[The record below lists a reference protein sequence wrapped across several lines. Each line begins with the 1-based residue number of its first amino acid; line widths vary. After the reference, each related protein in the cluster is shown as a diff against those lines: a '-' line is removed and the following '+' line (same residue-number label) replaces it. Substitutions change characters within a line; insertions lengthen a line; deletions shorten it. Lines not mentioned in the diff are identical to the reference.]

1 MTGLEIAKTPSP
13 LRQFVSGIAWTMA
26 ATGVERGVALGQ
38 TIIIARLLGI
48 EAYGRYGLLF
58 VTVGLVSSVAGLQ
71 LGLTATVHISRSRI
85 SEPSRA
91 VAVVRLCEIVSAA
104 MALGAFGVLWFYPS
118 LFATALPGDGYSDA
132 LLLAGIMAVAGVVS
146 GVQDSV
152 LQGFEQFNTLAVIKT
167 TTAVV
172 GLGLVLMLGR
182 PGDLA
187 SVLLPLALASIVRL
201 GAVLVMKELLMRRE
215 GAHASL
221 AAIWA
226 ARQVLWSVSLPS
238 GLASLIGGLANWY
251 GLVLI
256 TKLPSGLEEVAIL
269 TTGQQW
275 RGMVLFAT
283 SVLASVAIPMMA
295 RMSES
300 GDRAGV
306 RKIHQLSLAA
316 NMLFGVGVVAVVGVA
331 TGPIL
336 AAYGKGF
343 NGSHLVFWLMVAS
356 AVPMSYLNV
365 LLQYLVSHGRM
376 WLQLLQYGVSNA
388 VLVIGYV
395 ISIAYWGS
403 LGFAV
408 TTLIVSAAT
417 ALALDRWL
425 REELAMGAAAECSS
439 SGVAGSEQKL
449 GKI

>member
-1 MTGLEIAKTPSP
+1 
-13 LRQFVSGIAWTMA
+13 
-26 ATGVERGVALGQ
+26 
-38 TIIIARLLGI
+38 
-48 EAYGRYGLLF
+48 
-58 VTVGLVSSVAGLQ
+58 
-71 LGLTATVHISRSRI
+71 
-85 SEPSRA
+85 
-91 VAVVRLCEIVSAA
+91 
-104 MALGAFGVLWFYPS
+104 
-118 LFATALPGDGYSDA
+118 
-132 LLLAGIMAVAGVVS
+132 
-146 GVQDSV
+146 
-152 LQGFEQFNTLAVIKT
+152 
-167 TTAVV
+167 
-172 GLGLVLMLGR
+172 
-182 PGDLA
+182 
-187 SVLLPLALASIVRL
+187 
-201 GAVLVMKELLMRRE
+201 
-215 GAHASL
+215 
-221 AAIWA
+221 
-226 ARQVLWSVSLPS
+226 
-238 GLASLIGGLANWY
+238 
-251 GLVLI
+251 
-256 TKLPSGLEEVAIL
+256 LEEVAIL